1 MPTDMKLPELGENIE
16 GGDVLRIMVKAGDA
30 IKKDQAV
37 LELETDKAT
46 IEVPSSA
53 TGVVKEVK
61 IKPGE
66 KIKVGQT
73 IFVVDENGAGAGA
86 PAKEEGAVS
95 PKPAADAA
103 PAKADA
109 ATQPE
114 KADANAEAKPAE
126 APKAEPPKAEE
137 AKAEA
142 KPEDK
147 PEAPKRKAD
156 VVEMKPAQAKPSA
169 SAPAPAQQQA
179 AAGDAASIPAA
190 PSARKLAREL
200 GVNIQDIQGSGPG
213 GRISMDDVTGY
224 TRRLLSGAGAA
235 RPSGGAAQ
243 ALPDFSKWGA
253 IERKAMSGV
262 RRTTAHRLTQAW
274 NTVPH
279 VFQHDRADIT
289 GVEALRKRLSKKSE
303 GEGRAPITITAFLM
317 KTLAAALKKFPQMNS
332 SVDLATDEIIYK
344 QYVHIGV
351 AVDTDRGLLVPVIRD
366 VDQKDIFQIADE
378 IGQAAEKA
386 RNRKL
391 SLDDMQGGS
400 ITISNLGSLGGGAFT
415 PIVNWPEVAIL
426 GVARARME
434 PVFSDG
440 EFVARFLMPLTLS
453 YDHRVVDGADGV
465 RILRWIVEA
474 IEQPALIWMDV

>member
-1 MPTDMKLPELGENIE
+1 MKLPELGENIE
-16 GGDVLRIMVKAGDA
+16 GGDVLRVMVKPGDA
-30 IKKDQAV
+30 IKKDQPV

-46 IEVPSSA
+46 IEVPSSSA
-53 TGVVKEVK
+53 GVIKEVK
-61 IKPGE
+61 VKAGE
-66 KIKVGQT
+66 KVKVGQT
-73 IFVVDENGAGAGA
+73 IFVVDENGA
-86 PAKEEGAVS
+86 
-95 PKPAADAA
+95 A
-103 PAKADA
+103 PAKAQEKPAEAPKAEAKAEPKPETKPESKPEAKEEAPKA
-109 ATQPE
+109 AAE
-114 KADANAEAKPAE
+114 EAKAEPPKRKAEVVEMKPSKQAAAPAAKPAE
-126 APKAEPPKAEE
+126 APKAA
-137 AKAEA
+137 
-142 KPEDK
+142 
-147 PEAPKRKAD
+147 
-156 VVEMKPAQAKPSA
+156 
-169 SAPAPAQQQA
+169 
-179 AAGDAASIPAA
+179 DAASIPAA
-190 PSARKLAREL
+190 PSARRLAREL
-200 GVNIQDIQGSGPG
+200 GVSIGDIQGSGPG
-213 GRISMDDVTGY
+213 GRISMDDVTAY
-224 TRRLLSGAGAA
+224 ARRLLSGVGAA
-235 RPSGGAAQ
+235 RPSGAAAE

-253 IERKAMSGV
+253 VERKAMSGV

-289 GVEALRKRLSKKSE
+289 GIETLRKRLSKKSE
-303 GEGRAPITITAFLM
+303 AEGRAPITITAFLM
-317 KTLAAALKKFPQMNS
+317 KTLAAALKKFPQLNS

-366 VDQKDIFQIADE
+366 VDQKDIYQIADE

-426 GVARARME
+426 GVARARTE
-434 PVFSDG
+434 PVYIDG

-453 YDHRVVDGADGV
+453 YDHRVIDGADGV

-474 IEQPALIWMDV
+474 IEQPALIWLDT

>member
-1 MPTDMKLPELGENIE
+1 MKLPELGENIE
-16 GGDVLRIMVKAGDA
+16 GGDVLRVMVKAGDA

-61 IKPGE
+61 VKPGE
-66 KIKVGQT
+66 KVKVGQT
-73 IFVVDENGAGAGA
+73 IFLI
-86 PAKEEGAVS
+86 EEGADGGQRAEGGGQTES
-95 PKPAADAA
+95 PEP
-103 PAKADA
+103 KA
-109 ATQPE
+109 QSPE
-114 KADANAEAKPAE
+114 
-126 APKAEPPKAEE
+126 PKAE
-137 AKAEA
+137 
-142 KPEDK
+142 
-147 PEAPKRKAD
+147 KRKAD
-156 VVEMKPAQAKPSA
+156 VVEMKPSKPTAAAVGSKPAEPAKAQAA
-169 SAPAPAQQQA
+169 
-179 AAGDAASIPAA
+179 DAASIAAA
-190 PSARKLAREL
+190 PSARRLAREL

-213 GRISMDDVTGY
+213 GRISTDDVTAHA
-224 TRRLLSGAGAA
+224 RRLLSGAGAGTA
-235 RPSGGAAQ
+235 RPAA
-243 ALPDFSKWGA
+243 ASASLPDFSKWGA
-253 IERKAMSGV
+253 VERKAMSGV

-289 GVEALRKRLSKKSE
+289 GVETLRKRLSKKAE
-303 GEGRAPITITAFLM
+303 ADGKAPITITAFLM
-317 KTLAAALKKFPQMNS
+317 KTMAAALKKFPQLNS
-332 SVDLATDEIIYK
+332 SVDLAADEIIYK

-378 IGQAAEKA
+378 LAQAAERA

-400 ITISNLGSLGGGAFT
+400 ITISNLGSLGAGAFT
-415 PIVNWPEVAIL
+415 PIVNWPEAAIL

-434 PVFSDG
+434 PVYSDG

-453 YDHRVVDGADGV
+453 YDHRVIDGADGA

-474 IEQPALIWMDV
+474 IEQPALMWLDS

>member
-1 MPTDMKLPELGENIE
+1 MKLPELGENIE
-16 GGDVLRIMVKAGDA
+16 GGDVLRVMVKPGDT
-30 IKKDQAV
+30 IKKDQPV

-53 TGVVKEVK
+53 AGVVKEVK

-66 KIKVGQT
+66 KVKVGQT
-73 IFVVDENGAGAGA
+73 IFVVDENSSGAGAA
-86 PAKEEGAVS
+86 PKEEGAVS
-95 PKPAADAA
+95 PKPAADTS
-103 PAKADA
+103 PAKAE
-109 ATQPE
+109 P
-114 KADANAEAKPAE
+114 KAEEPKVE
-126 APKAEPPKAEE
+126 APKAE
-137 AKAEA
+137 
-142 KPEDK
+142 
-147 PEAPKRKAD
+147 KRKAE
-156 VVEMKPAQAKPSA
+156 VVEMKPSK
-169 SAPAPAQQQA
+169 QA
-179 AAGDAASIPAA
+179 AAPITPKPVEPAKVDAAPASSIPAA
-190 PSARKLAREL
+190 PSARRLAREL

-213 GRISMDDVTGY
+213 GRISMDDVTAY
-224 TRRLLSGAGAA
+224 ARRLLSGVGVARSPASAGE
-235 RPSGGAAQ
+235 

-279 VFQHDRADIT
+279 VFQQDRADIT
-289 GVEALRKRLSKKSE
+289 GVETLRKRLSKKSE
-303 GEGRAPITITAFLM
+303 AEGRAPITITAFLM
-317 KTLAAALKKFPQMNS
+317 KTLAAALKKYPQMNS
-332 SVDLATDEIIYK
+332 SVDLASDEIIYK

-366 VDQKDIFQIADE
+366 VDQKDIYQIADE
-378 IGQAAEKA
+378 LAQAAEKA

-434 PVFSDG
+434 PVYADG
-440 EFVARFLMPLTLS
+440 EFVPRFLMPLTLS

-474 IEQPALIWMDV
+474 IEQPALIWLDS